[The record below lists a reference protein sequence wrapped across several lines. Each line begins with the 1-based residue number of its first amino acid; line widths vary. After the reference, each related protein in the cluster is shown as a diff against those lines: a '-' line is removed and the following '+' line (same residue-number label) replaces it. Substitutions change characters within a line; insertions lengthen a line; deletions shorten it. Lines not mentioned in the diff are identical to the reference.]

1 MCPRPAD
8 REGFA
13 FARLFPRWCS
23 GGRARAAH
31 RPASTGVRWL
41 ALGLLTLGTGAIA
54 AGPLDAQ
61 VLGVQASRPAETDGV
76 SVLLE
81 RLRQAVL
88 VGDPA
93 LVTPLFDVGAAPR
106 NIEEFTARVSRGQVS
121 RVVLF
126 ERDRVL
132 MMNGGYRVVV
142 DIFTEDGPRG
152 RIGTWQLEVKAGAT
166 TDPARVNDWRI
177 VSQES
182 MSQVEG
188 LYRLALDTRK
198 QYTVRNLT
206 IAAEDI
212 AFVVPSGTAFV
223 AENDDG
229 PTALVVMGRSEMA
242 FSPKPEAERTQV
254 RLFCGEEVLR
264 SAFDIAYIRLNP
276 AEIDDHLDRGALV
289 ERPVNGGD
297 LKRAQRVFTEELPKS
312 FGLDLSDLSPD
323 TWSLT
328 PPLGDFVA
336 EVRTR
341 RHGALTYAK
350 SSSEAE
356 DISLFNRKTRKNIS
370 LYSSVERMASRG
382 PFYDEDDLTTYDV
395 EHYNLEVDFD
405 PAREWI
411 EGTARLRIRVRTF
424 AAGTITLK
432 LADTLTVRSV
442 RSEKHGAL
450 LAVRVKEQSSVIVN
464 LPPAMAKE
472 DVIQLSVVFGG
483 RLPAPPTDR
492 EAVRPGQQDVPV
504 VPDSAGLVPETRLVY
519 STRSYWHPQS
529 VFSDYATA
537 LMRLTVPPNFD
548 VVATGDP
555 AQGNPV
561 LLTAQPNKP
570 ARKVYV
576 FSASQPVR
584 YLSVA
589 ISRFQALQESSVVE
603 LDPARVSQLPPPPR
617 AADGSELKQ
626 LMIGRPRLGTNLDKT
641 TVGVVANPRQTSRS
655 EGLRQ
660 KATAILKVYSDILGD
675 LPYPHYTVA
684 LVDNAT
690 PGGHSPGYFVV
701 LHQAMP
707 TSPYLWR
714 NDPVVFDEFPD
725 FFLAHETA
733 HQYFGQAVGWKNYHE
748 QWISEGFAQ
757 YLAALYA
764 EKTRPEAFQS
774 IIRQMRRTAMDN
786 SDQGPVFLGYR
797 LGHVR
802 GEGRVFRALVYN
814 KGAMVIHMARR
825 WLGDEVFFRAL
836 RRFYR
841 EFRFR
846 KAGAEDF
853 RLALEAESGQSLQ
866 RFFQRWVYDAGLPEL
881 GFSYTVGGSATLP
894 GEGTGPAASP
904 PSVEEGLTLRF
915 EQHGAVIY
923 DIPVTVTLRYESGET
938 EDIVVRVDEA
948 VTQVRVPAKGPV
960 RDVRVND
967 DGAALAEVRR

>member
-1 MCPRPAD
+1 MGLRPAN

-13 FARLFPRWCS
+13 FARLAARRCAQCC
-23 GGRARAAH
+23 RRAAN
-31 RPASTGVRWL
+31 RPASTVLRLL
-41 ALGLLTLGTGAIA
+41 ALWLVALGTGGLA
-54 AGPLDAQ
+54 ASRADAQ
-61 VLGVQASRPAETDGV
+61 ALSVQVSRPAENDGV

-81 RLRQAVL
+81 RVRQAVL

-93 LVTPLFDVGAAPR
+93 LVAPLFDVGAASR
-106 NIEEFTARVSRGQVS
+106 NIEEFTARIARGQSS

-132 MMNGGYRVVV
+132 LMNGGYRVVV
-142 DIFTEDGPRG
+142 DIFAEEGPRG
-152 RIGTWQLEVKAGAT
+152 RIGTWQLEVKAGAA
-166 TDPARVNDWRI
+166 TDPTRANEWRI

-206 IAAEDI
+206 ISAEDV
-212 AFVVPSGTAFV
+212 AFVVPVGTAFV

-242 FSPKPEAERTQV
+242 FSPKPGAERTQV

-276 AEIDDHLDRGALV
+276 AELEAHLDRGALV
-289 ERPVNGGD
+289 ERPVNGRD

-350 SSSEAE
+350 SGSEAE

-370 LYSSVERMASRG
+370 MYSSVDRMASRG

-450 LAVRVKEQSSVIVN
+450 LAVRVKEQNSVIVN

-472 DVIQLSVVFGG
+472 NVIQLSVAFGG

-492 EAVRPGQQDVPV
+492 EALALGTQDVPV
-504 VPDSAGLVPETRLVY
+504 VPDSAGLQPEMRLVY
-519 STRSYWHPQS
+519 STRSYWHPQA

-548 VVATGDP
+548 LLATGDP

-576 FSASQPVR
+576 FSAAQPVR

-589 ISRFQALQESSVVE
+589 ISRFQAHQESSVVE
-603 LDPARVSQLPPPPR
+603 LDPARVSQLPKAP
-617 AADGSELKQ
+617 DGSELRQ
-626 LMIGRPRLGTNLDKT
+626 FMIGSPRLGTNLDKT
-641 TVGVVANPRQTSRS
+641 TVDVVANPRQTSRS
-655 EGLRQ
+655 EGHRQ
-660 KATAILKVYSDILGD
+660 KAASILKAYSDILGD
-675 LPYPHYTVA
+675 LPYSHYTVA

-690 PGGHSPGYFVV
+690 PGGHSPGYFVI

-707 TSPYLWR
+707 TSPYMWR

-757 YLAALYA
+757 YMAALYA
-764 EKTRPEAFQS
+764 EKTRPDSFQD

-802 GEGRVFRALVYN
+802 GEGRVFRAIVYN

-825 WLGDEVFFRAL
+825 WLGDEVFFKAL

-853 RLALEAESGQSLQ
+853 RKALEAESGQSLQ
-866 RFFQRWVYDAGLPEL
+866 RFFQRWVYEAGLPEL
-881 GFSYTVGGSATLP
+881 GFSYTEGGGAAPPSEA
-894 GEGTGPAASP
+894 TGPTAHQASLDAG
-904 PSVEEGLTLRF
+904 VTLRF
-915 EQHGAVIY
+915 EQRGAVIY
-923 DIPVTVTLRYESGET
+923 DIPITVTLRYESGAT
-938 EDIVVRVDEA
+938 EDIVVRVNDA
-948 VTQVRVPAKGPV
+948 VTEMRVPAKGPV
-960 RDVRVND
+960 RDVRVNE